1 MTLLSVTNLRKDH
14 RDPDGRVRT
23 VLEVPAFE
31 LGAGEQVALE
41 GRSGCGKTTFLDLL
55 AGIATPDAGS
65 IRLDGRELVG
75 LPTAAR
81 DRLRAREIGYVYQRF
96 HLLDAYSALENVL
109 LGMMFG
115 PGADRG
121 RARELLVRLGL
132 EHRLHHR
139 PHQLSIGQQQR
150 VAVARALAARPR
162 LVLADEPTGSLDVA
176 SAGEAMGL
184 LREAC
189 AEAGAALLVVSHDP
203 VLTAGFERREDLAE
217 LNRAAAGGG
226 A

>member
-1 MTLLSVTNLRKDH
+1 MPLLSIHDLRKDH
-14 RDPDGRVRT
+14 TDPDGRVRT

-31 LGAGEQVALE
+31 LEAGEQVALT
-41 GRSGCGKTTFLDLL
+41 GRSGCGKTTFLDLV

-75 LPTAAR
+75 LPDAAR

-115 PGADRG
+115 PGPDRA

-132 EHRLHHR
+132 EERLHHH
-139 PHQLSIGQQQR
+139 PDQLSIGQQQR

-162 LVLADEPTGSLDVA
+162 LVLADEPTGSLDAA
-176 SAGEAMGL
+176 SAAEAMGL

-203 VLTAGFERREDLAE
+203 VLVAGFERREDLGE
-217 LNRAAAGGG
+217 LNRAGTGGRG
-226 A
+226 